1 MRFRLNAARPWLA
14 LLALCALFEAPA
26 LLLLDEPVR
35 LTGELF
41 ALITAWFA
49 SRALPVRAGRP
60 LRILLGAGTALLL
73 LYRTD
78 RIVFWLFMG
87 EEPLLYDQLFMLRH
101 LFVLFSDLWSWQ
113 VALSLVG
120 VVIGIAAIVWVTRRL
135 LREMAAWLE
144 PGRRRELLGMLG
156 ALWLVLLA
164 GSRFEVHDV
173 PLVRW
178 ATPAVQTN
186 LEQSHAIYQRVQQR
200 IGRSPYRGYA
210 ALKLARRPD
219 VYLVFVESYGRVMA
233 THPRLRDGYKRQL
246 DHLEQQLTATGWSM
260 VSAYTRAPIMG
271 GRSWLAEGS
280 VLMGTHVGYE
290 ALFRHLIAEIDRVPN
305 LVSFLAGQGYR
316 TLMLAPADRV
326 RRGIEKVNYY
336 HYDKSIGFDDLDYHG
351 PRFGW
356 GLVPDQYSLNY
367 VSTKMLSATP
377 RPMYFEF
384 HMVSSHAPWE
394 QIPWLVSDWTTLG
407 KKGEPPPSQSAMNAT
422 WLRLQRYVHTQR
434 RFAYMGELRDE
445 VAMRYAR
452 AEFYELGVLERY
464 LPKLEGDAL
473 VIVLGDHQPPFL
485 ATETRSFSTPIHVL
499 SRDPALLQEF
509 EQHGFKSGL
518 WVEPVPR
525 ETGQVR
531 HEGLFSLIAR
541 TLVGCC
547 GSGAPLPEY
556 LPEGAQIGG

>member
-1 MRFRLNAARPWLA
+1 MRSRLNAARPWLA

-26 LLLLDEPVR
+26 LLLAEPVR
-35 LTGELF
+35 PTGELF
-41 ALITAWFA
+41 ALLTLWFA
-49 SRALPVRAGRP
+49 SQALPLRAGRP
-60 LRILLGAGTALLL
+60 LRVLLGACTTLLV
-73 LYRTD
+73 LYRVD

-113 VALSLVG
+113 VAGALFGIAL
-120 VVIGIAAIVWVTRRL
+120 GIAAIVWVTRWL
-135 LREMAAWLE
+135 LREMKAWLAPE
-144 PGRRRELLGMLG
+144 RRRELIGMLG
-156 ALWLVLLA
+156 ALWLLVLA
-164 GSRFEVHDV
+164 GSRFQVDAV

-178 ATPAVQTN
+178 ATPAVDAN
-186 LEQSHAIYQRVQQR
+186 LEQSRAIYQRVQQR

-210 ALKLARRPD
+210 GLKLARRPD
-219 VYLVFVESYGRVMA
+219 VYLVFVESYGRVLA
-233 THPRLRDGYKRQL
+233 THPMLRDMYKRQL
-246 DHLEQQLTATGWSM
+246 DHLQQTLSDSGWSA

-290 ALFRHLIAEIDRVPN
+290 ALFHHLIDQIDRVPN

-336 HYDKSIGFDDLDYHG
+336 HYDQSIGFDDLDYHG

-356 GLVPDQYSLNY
+356 GLVPDQYSLSY
-367 VSTKMLSATP
+367 VTQHTLSAAP

-394 QIPWLVSDWTTLG
+394 QVPWLVSDWTTLSTH
-407 KKGEPPPSQSAMNAT
+407 GEPPPSQSLMNAT

-434 RFAYMGELRDE
+434 RFAYMGELQNG
-445 VAMRYAR
+445 VALRYAR

-485 ATETRSFSTPIHVL
+485 AAETRSFSTPIHVL
-499 SRDPALLQEF
+499 ARDPALLAQF
-509 EQHGFKSGL
+509 QQHGFKDGL
-518 WVEPVPR
+518 WVEPTPR
-525 ETGQVR
+525 DPGAVR
-531 HEGLFSLIAR
+531 HEGLFSLIVRA
-541 TLVGCC
+541 LVGY
-547 GSGAPLPEY
+547 SSPGAPLPEY
-556 LPEGAQIGG
+556 LQEGALIGG